1 MAGFP
6 ILPAPRQARHI
17 EEDMAHSDSARK
29 RIRQNRKTNLHNRV
43 IKSALRSTIK
53 EVRVALAGKSADA
66 GKLLAKAESKLD
78 KAAKRN
84 IIPTGRA
91 NRLKGRLKR
100 SMAKAAK
107 PAA

>member
-1 MAGFP
+1 
-6 ILPAPRQARHI
+6 
-17 EEDMAHSDSARK
+17 MAHSDSARK
-29 RIRQNRKTNLHNRV
+29 RIRQNNKANLHNR
-43 IKSALRSTIK
+43 IIRSDLRSTIK
-53 EVRVALAGKSADA
+53 LLRGAIAGSTAEA
-66 GKLLAKAESKLD
+66 PKLLATVESKLD

-100 SMAKAAK
+100 AAKGVK

>member
-1 MAGFP
+1 
-6 ILPAPRQARHI
+6 
-17 EEDMAHSDSARK
+17 MAHSDNARK
-29 RIRQNRKTNLHNRV
+29 RIRQNRKANLHNRKV
-43 IKSALRSTIK
+43 KSTLRTSIKNL
-53 EVRVALAGKSADA
+53 RVAIAGNSADT
-66 GKLLAKAESKLD
+66 GKLLSDVESKLD

-100 SMAKAAK
+100 TLARAAK

>member
-1 MAGFP
+1 
-6 ILPAPRQARHI
+6 
-17 EEDMAHSDSARK
+17 MAHSDSARK
-29 RIRQNRKTNLHNRV
+29 RIRQNRKVNLHNRTV
-43 IKSALRSTIK
+43 RSTLRSSIK
-53 EVRVALAGKSADA
+53 DLRVAIAGKSADT
-66 GKLLAKAESKLD
+66 GKLLAVVESKLD

-100 SMAKAAK
+100 TVAKAGK